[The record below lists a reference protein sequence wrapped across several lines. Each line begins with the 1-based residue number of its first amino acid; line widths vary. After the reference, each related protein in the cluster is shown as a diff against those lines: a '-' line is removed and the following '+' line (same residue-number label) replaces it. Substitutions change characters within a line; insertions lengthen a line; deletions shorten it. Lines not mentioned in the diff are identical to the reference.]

1 MTTRKRLS
9 VVVILSV
16 MLQAVTISWGVS
28 HAHAH
33 DHDIVA
39 QAEELRHSVLA
50 SSSDVPRPGH
60 THDDGDPHERVPG
73 HLHGHNAFDHSHE
86 APSII
91 TIVGVVPPAKFQQWN
106 PVVGVSTRNGPPY
119 LIEHPPKPI

>member
-1 MTTRKRLS
+1 MRYESGSPR
-9 VVVILSV
+9 VDHD
-16 MLQAVTISWGVS
+16 QDQ
-28 HAHAH
+28 

-50 SSSDVPRPGH
+50 PSSEVPGH